1 MLNGR
6 ESLKSANGKSSDV
19 FSITVIDGE
28 RALIGGRGGALY
40 AGSFDTSL
48 EALKRHLPE
57 IVAKGEPY

>member
-1 MLNGR
+1 MLTLFKNAR
-6 ESLKSANGKSSDV
+6 ILTMKSSDV

-40 AGSFDTSL
+40 TGSFDTSL

-57 IVAKGEPY
+57 FVVKGETY